1 MKQFI
6 YKTIII
12 IIAIIVLFEFTI
24 GNKISQVYEK
34 IDVISTKEGRKESVD
49 KLREEMKRAIK
60 KDRYL
65 SKEDAKLINDFL
77 NKIQSELKDSE

>member
-1 MKQFI
+1 
-6 YKTIII
+6 
-12 IIAIIVLFEFTI
+12 
-24 GNKISQVYEK
+24 
-34 IDVISTKEGRKESVD
+34 
-49 KLREEMKRAIK
+49 MKRAIK